1 MLIVLYCK
9 SDGIF
14 RVSHL
19 LLHYWKGAQGMH
31 SLNFHVHF
39 NFFFH
44 FFFIKAAANM
54 LLVKIYGIIW
64 TVFKSTYMYLQAVSR
79 QRDVSVIY
87 RLTIQFQSSLFTN
100 KLSLNLYC
108 ILAQK
113 LFSYTKFWTV
123 YHLNIINCRNTFG
136 YYHRID

>member
-9 SDGIF
+9 SNGIF

-44 FFFIKAAANM
+44 FFIKAAANM